1 MTILPRPARAG
12 AAHTPG
18 AARPSGT
25 RPPGRTALRCVR
37 RAGLLLVLLLP
48 ACGGTAPEASPVPF
62 TPVADTQQLMATI
75 LEPASEVYWDAVG
88 WIVDASG
95 TTEIRPGTPEEW
107 EAVRNAA
114 FVIAESGNLLMME
127 GRVPDGGPW
136 MGMAQE
142 MTETAVRAIAV
153 AEARDVQGVFDVG
166 AEVYF
171 TCTAC
176 HATYAIQTL
185 NPADRPD

>member
-1 MTILPRPARAG
+1 MTILPRTARAR

-18 AARPSGT
+18 DARPSGT
-25 RPPGRTALRCVR
+25 RPPGRTALGCVR

-136 MGMAQE
+136 MGMAQA

-153 AEARDVQGVFDVG
+153 AEARDAQGVFDVG

>member
-1 MTILPRPARAG
+1 MTILPRARAG
-12 AAHTPG
+12 AGNTPE
-18 AARPSGT
+18 ATPSVPRASG
-25 RPPGRTALRCVR
+25 PAEFRCVR
-37 RAGLLLVLLLP
+37 RAGLLLALLLP
-48 ACGGTAPEASPVPF
+48 ACGGTAPEASSVPF

-95 TTEIRPGTPEEW
+95 TTEIRPSTPEEW

-127 GRVPDGGPW
+127 GRAPDGGPW
-136 MGMAQE
+136 MGMAQA

-153 AEARDVQGVFDVG
+153 AEARDAQGVFDVG

-176 HATYAIQTL
+176 HATYAVQTL
-185 NPADRPD
+185 NPADRVD